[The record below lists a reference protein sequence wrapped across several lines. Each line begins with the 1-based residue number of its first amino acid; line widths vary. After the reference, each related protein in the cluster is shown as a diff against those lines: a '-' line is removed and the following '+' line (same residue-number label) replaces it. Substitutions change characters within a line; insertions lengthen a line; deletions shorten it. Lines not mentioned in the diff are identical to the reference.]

1 MSFKEIIEKEK
12 NEIITTLIKQGNAN
26 RTIDYSQ
33 FLSLYA
39 RYKEI
44 MGEEEFANIL
54 GINYEALRNLKR
66 KGTRT
71 LILKQKASEEMK
83 NEIRNKLLK
92 KGYGNKKIDYKEF
105 LKLYEQYKNVIV
117 EKEFADIIG
126 ITYSRYRNIKNR
138 GGKTK
143 ILETEIDKKRI
154 AMEVEEQYGSILV
167 DYNYFLVIY
176 EPYKTKINS
185 QEEFAEIIG
194 IGRNN
199 FKSVKNK
206 GTKAWILKKEDI
218 PEELQQ
224 NIRKKILEH
233 GYANKLINYSKF
245 LSLYE
250 PYNDK
255 LTEIQF
261 AKILGISE
269 IKHRNMKY
277 CDNKTYILKSKKQV
291 GTDRIGEV
299 RKELILQ
306 GYANRTIDYL
316 EFKRLYS
323 NYKEEMDEIQF
334 AEILGISYANYMTI
348 KNQKSGAIILKTDTI
363 SSDVMERL
371 LEDSNI
377 QSVVGTYIDYSYF
390 LELYMPYSK
399 FMTEVQFAEAIGISY
414 TSYNNLKSRVN
425 NTTIVDKFYRQRTRI
440 KHYTKENRI
449 YTIEEINDLCKRYDI
464 SLQEFLSIIYK
475 TGSQYMIEEKQEIL
489 ENKGLYIG
497 RKPIDDEILDKY
509 GEEIIRF
516 IDMKSKAMGHKYRQ
530 NSYCDDIASDTIIYI
545 TQKRG
550 DLFINYETERALQIA
565 KNIASKYIEH
575 SYISHLKLKTI
586 SIDKMN
592 EEFGD
597 YHTFTKDKRQNTAYM
612 AINNISKR
620 ENTDIYKSCI
630 NLLQY
635 YYEAGYTNTEAI
647 EKVSVEMNLEKEV
660 MLEMLKKRLME
671 IEEQK
676 NQQEDL
682 EL

>member
-33 FLSLYA
+33 FLTLYA
-39 RYKEI
+39 QYKEI
-44 MGEEEFANIL
+44 MSEEEFAKIL
-54 GINYEALRNLKR
+54 GINHEALRNLKR
-66 KGTRT
+66 KNTRT
-71 LILKQKASEEMK
+71 LILKQIASEEMK
-83 NEIRNKLLK
+83 NEIKNQLLQK
-92 KGYGNKKIDYKEF
+92 EYSNKKIDYKEF
-105 LKLYEQYKNVIV
+105 LKLYEQYKNVIT

-126 ITYSRYRNIKNR
+126 ITYPRYKNIKNR

-143 ILETEIDKKRI
+143 VLEIEIDKKQI

-176 EPYKTKINS
+176 EPYRAKINS

-194 IGRNN
+194 ITRNN

-206 GTKAWILKKEDI
+206 GTRAWILKKEDI
-218 PEELQQ
+218 PAELQQ
-224 NIRKKILEH
+224 NIREKMLEQ
-233 GYANKLINYSKF
+233 GYANKLINYSEF

-250 PYNDK
+250 TYRDK
-255 LTEIQF
+255 LTEVQF
-261 AKILGISE
+261 ARILGISE

-277 CDNKTYILKSKKQV
+277 YDNQTYILKSKKQA
-291 GTDRIGEV
+291 GIDRIREV
-299 RKELILQ
+299 REELVLQ
-306 GYANRTIDYL
+306 GCANRTIDYL

-323 NYKEEMDEIQF
+323 KYKKEMDEIQF

-348 KNQKSGAIILKTDTI
+348 KNRKSGAIILKTDTI
-363 SSDVMERL
+363 SLDLIERL

-377 QSVVGTYIDYSYF
+377 QGVVGTSIDYSYF

-414 TSYNNLKSRVN
+414 TNYNNLKRRVSSVR
-425 NTTIVDKFYRQRTRI
+425 VDKFYRQRTRI
-440 KHYTKENRI
+440 KHLTKENRI
-449 YTIEEINDLCKRYDI
+449 YTMEEINDLCERYGI
-464 SLQEFLSIIYK
+464 SLQEFLSIVYK
-475 TGSQYMIEEKQEIL
+475 TGSQYVIEEKQGIL
-489 ENKGLYIG
+489 QNKGLYIG
-497 RKPIDDEILDKY
+497 RKPIDAEILDEY
-509 GEEIIRF
+509 GEEIIKF
-516 IDMKSKAMGHKYRQ
+516 IDKKSKSMGHRYRQ
-530 NSYCDDIASDTIIYI
+530 NSYSDDIASDTIMYI

-550 DLFINYETERALQIA
+550 DLFINYETEKALQIV
-565 KNIASKYIEH
+565 KYIASKYIKY
-575 SYISHLKLKTI
+575 SYISHFKVRTI

-597 YHTFTKDKRQNTAYM
+597 HNTFIRDKRQNTEDTAVD
-612 AINNISKR
+612 NISKR
-620 ENTDIYKSCI
+620 ENTDIYHSCI

-635 YYEAGYTNTEAI
+635 YYDVGYTNTEAI
-647 EKVSVEMNLEKEV
+647 EKVSTEMNLEKEV

-671 IEEQK
+671 IKEQK
-676 NQQEDL
+676 QKQEDL

>member
-26 RTIDYSQ
+26 KTIDYSQ

-39 RYKEI
+39 QYREI
-44 MGEEEFANIL
+44 MSEEEFANIL
-54 GINYEALRNLKR
+54 GINHEALRSLKR
-66 KGTRT
+66 KSTRT

-83 NEIRNKLLK
+83 NEIRNKLLQ
-92 KGYGNKKIDYKEF
+92 KGYANKKIDYQEF
-105 LKLYEQYKNVIV
+105 LKLYESYENVIT

-126 ITYSRYRNIKNR
+126 ITYPRYRNIKNR

-167 DYNYFLVIY
+167 DYNQFLVIY
-176 EPYKTKINS
+176 EPYKKEINS

-194 IGRNN
+194 ITRNN

-206 GTKAWILKKEDI
+206 GTRAWILKKEDI

-224 NIRKKILEH
+224 SIREKMLEQ
-233 GYANKLINYSKF
+233 GYANKLINYSDF

-255 LTEIQF
+255 LTEVQF
-261 AKILGISE
+261 ARILGISE

-277 CDNKTYILKSKKQV
+277 YDNKTYVLKSKKQV
-291 GTDRIGEV
+291 SIDRIVEV
-299 RKELILQ
+299 REELILR
-306 GYANRTIDYL
+306 GYANRTIDYS
-316 EFKRLYS
+316 EFKRLYRT
-323 NYKEEMDEIQF
+323 YKEEMDEMQF

-348 KNQKSGAIILKTDTI
+348 KNKKSGAIILKTDTI
-363 SSDVMERL
+363 SSDVIERL

-377 QSVVGTYIDYSYF
+377 QSIVGTSIDYSHF
-390 LELYMPYSK
+390 LNLYMPYSK

-414 TSYNNLKSRVN
+414 TNYNNLKRRVSN
-425 NTTIVDKFYRQRTRI
+425 AIVDKFYRQRIRI
-440 KHYTKENRI
+440 KHLTKENRI
-449 YTIEEINDLCKRYDI
+449 YTIEEINDLCERYGI
-464 SLQEFLSIIYK
+464 GIQEFLSIIYK
-475 TGSQYMIEEKQEIL
+475 TENQYMLEEKQGIL
-489 ENKGLYIG
+489 QDKGLYIG
-497 RKPIDDEILDKY
+497 SKTIDDEILDEY

-516 IDMKSKAMGHKYRQ
+516 IDMKSKAMGHRYRQ
-530 NSYCDDIASDTIIYI
+530 NSYCDDIASDTIMYI

-565 KNIASKYIEH
+565 KNIASKYIKY
-575 SYISHLKLKTI
+575 SYISHFKLRTI

-597 YHTFTKDKRQNTAYM
+597 HHTFTRDKSQNTEDT
-612 AINNISKR
+612 AIDNISKR
-620 ENTDIYKSCI
+620 ENTDIYQSCI

-635 YYEAGYTNTEAI
+635 YYEMGYTNTEAI
-647 EKVSVEMNLEKEV
+647 EKVSAEMNLEKEV

-671 IEEQK
+671 IKEQK
-676 NQQEDL
+676 KQQE
-682 EL
+682 ELQL

>member
-12 NEIITTLIKQGNAN
+12 NEIIETLIKHGNAN
-26 RTIDYSQ
+26 RKIDYSQ

-39 RYKEI
+39 QYKEI
-44 MGEEEFANIL
+44 MSEEEFAKIL
-54 GINYEALRNLKR
+54 GINHEALRNLKR
-66 KGTRT
+66 KNTRT
-71 LILKQKASEEMK
+71 LILKQIASKEMK
-83 NEIRNKLLK
+83 NEIRNQLLQ

-105 LKLYEQYKNVIV
+105 LKLYEQYKNIIT

-143 ILETEIDKKRI
+143 ILETEIDKKQI

-176 EPYKTKINS
+176 EPYRTKINS

-194 IGRNN
+194 ITRNN

-206 GTKAWILKKEDI
+206 GTRAWILKKEDI
-218 PEELQQ
+218 PAELQQ
-224 NIRKKILEH
+224 NIREKMLEQ
-233 GYANKLINYSKF
+233 GYANKLINYSEF

-250 PYNDK
+250 TYSDK
-255 LTEIQF
+255 LTEVQF
-261 AKILGISE
+261 ARILGISE

-277 CDNKTYILKSKKQV
+277 YDNKTYILKSKKQV
-291 GTDRIGEV
+291 GIDRIGKV
-299 RKELILQ
+299 REELVLQ

-334 AEILGISYANYMTI
+334 AKILGISYANYMTI
-348 KNQKSGAIILKTDTI
+348 KKQKSGAIILKTDTI
-363 SSDVMERL
+363 STDVIERL

-377 QSVVGTYIDYSYF
+377 QRVVGTIIDYSYF

-399 FMTEVQFAEAIGISY
+399 FMTEVQFAEVIGISY
-414 TSYNNLKSRVN
+414 VNYNNLKRRVSN
-425 NTTIVDKFYRQRTRI
+425 VRVDKFYRQRTRI
-440 KHYTKENRI
+440 KHLTKENRI
-449 YTIEEINDLCKRYDI
+449 YTIEEINDLCEKYGI

-475 TGSQYMIEEKQEIL
+475 TESQYVIEENQGIL
-489 ENKGLYIG
+489 QNKGLYIG
-497 RKPIDDEILDKY
+497 SKPIDDEILDEY

-530 NSYCDDIASDTIIYI
+530 NSYCDDIASDTIMYI

-550 DLFINYETERALQIA
+550 DLFINYETEKALQIV
-565 KNIASKYIEH
+565 KYIASKYIKY
-575 SYISHLKLKTI
+575 SYISHFKVRTI

-597 YHTFTKDKRQNTAYM
+597 HHTFTRDKRQNTED
-612 AINNISKR
+612 IVIDNISKR
-620 ENTDIYKSCI
+620 ENTDIYQNCI

-635 YYEAGYTNTEAI
+635 YYEVGYTNTEAI
-647 EKVSVEMNLEKEV
+647 EKVSVEMNLKKEV

-671 IEEQK
+671 IKEQK
-676 NQQEDL
+676 KQKE
-682 EL
+682 ELQL